1 MFVDVETKMN
11 CSIDIDSSEAFRIL
25 CKTLNMD
32 FFLDEDTKFLIE
44 KSPEYESRIYT
55 LKNGN
60 KEEYD
65 DRGDLFIALRNVA
78 VNIFP
83 NIAFRNDDYI
93 YNR

>member
-32 FFLDEDTKFLIE
+32 FVLDEDTKFLIE

-60 KEEYD
+60 KEEYELELTNFET
-65 DRGDLFIALRNVA
+65 RVMFIRWKSCIHLH
-78 VNIFP
+78 
-83 NIAFRNDDYI
+83 
-93 YNR
+93 

>member
-1 MFVDVETKMN
+1 
-11 CSIDIDSSEAFRIL
+11 
-25 CKTLNMD
+25 MD
-32 FFLDEDTKFLIE
+32 FVLDEDTKFLIE

-55 LKNGN
+55 LSNGN